1 MTSELEQI
9 IEMLIEKL
17 GPLGEHVWT
26 VYVRQVY
33 LMAVQEFVFALLL
46 LAGGGVLV
54 ALSKWLWAQ
63 RQTAVENNRGK
74 SYPWTNDTF
83 GWDMATMVAVIGAC
97 CVIVFGVASLLGCLD
112 VLNPEYYAIQMLLGR

>member
-33 LMAVQEFVFALLL
+33 VNAFAALIW
-46 LAGGGVLV
+46 LV
-54 ALSKWLWAQ
+54 ALLVGSAICIKSARWVDASSEDYDKEFFVFSLYAG
-63 RQTAVENNRGK
+63 AV
-74 SYPWTNDTF
+74 TCVVVALCILTF
-83 GWDMATMVAVIGAC
+83 E
-97 CVIVFGVASLLGCLD
+97 VFQ
-112 VLNPEYYAIQMLLGR
+112 VLNPEYHAIQMLLGR